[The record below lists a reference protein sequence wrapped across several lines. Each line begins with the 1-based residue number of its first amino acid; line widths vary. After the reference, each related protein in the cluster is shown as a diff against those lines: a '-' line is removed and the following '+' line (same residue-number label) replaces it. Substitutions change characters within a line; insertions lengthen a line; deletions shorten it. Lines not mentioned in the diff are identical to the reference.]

1 MPIWNTLA
9 RARQSSRRGFL
20 SRAGAAMG
28 ALVVGSNSSAAASP
42 PRQPT
47 CGATRQSTATEHQRI
62 VRRFVEEF
70 RAKGNLAAAD
80 DTADPRIQGITGLKP
95 SGPIDG
101 PDEYKQIIALFAD
114 AFPPVEPLAIVDQ
127 FSAGNRVVTRF
138 RARQRHVKDF
148 LGLAASNRVVLFD
161 ETHVA
166 RLRDGKIIENIV
178 GGTGLEFAMLMAPVL
193 APMILK

>member
-1 MPIWNTLA
+1 MSIWNALA
-9 RARQSSRRGFL
+9 RARLSSRRGFL
-20 SRAGAAMG
+20 SRAGATMG
-28 ALVVGSNSSAAASP
+28 ALVVGSNSSIAASP
-42 PRQPT
+42 PSQPA
-47 CGATRQSTATEHQRI
+47 CDATQQATVTEDQRT

-70 RAKGNLAAAD
+70 LAKGNLAAAD

-101 PDEYKQIIALFAD
+101 LDEYKQIMAQFAA
-114 AFPPVEPLAIVDQ
+114 AFPSVEPLTIVDQ
-127 FSAGNRVVTRF
+127 FAAGNRVVTRF
-138 RARQRHVKDF
+138 RARQRHAKDF
-148 LGLAASNRVVLFD
+148 LGLAASNRVILFD

-178 GGTGLEFAMLMAPVL
+178 GGIALEFAMLMAPVL